1 MLAATAATAAL
12 AGAPGILRAQ
22 ARSVTMYSAMP
33 TDILNALVPAFKAKS
48 GMEVQVVSAGSGELV
63 KRLQAESARPLADA
77 LISVGADGIDANAA
91 LFEPYD
97 PPGQDKI
104 IPGLRY
110 SRNWIPFTVTL
121 PAVIAVNTK
130 LVPEAEIP
138 TQWKNLTDPK

>member
-1 MLAATAATAAL
+1 MSVRSHGRRRVLAATAATAAL

-91 LFEPYD
+91 IGEF
-97 PPGQDKI
+97 GAA
-104 IPGLRY
+104 GLH
-110 SRNWIPFTVTL
+110 VL
-121 PAVIAVNTK
+121 
-130 LVPEAEIP
+130 L
-138 TQWKNLTDPK
+138 